1 MRYWTL
7 YCHYERFDF
16 CTEYNVNLTMS
27 ERNYKDCTETQ
38 KKYIDKIF
46 KAFNLEIHEKL
57 LFEIYE
63 NEPRIIDFS
72 E

>member
-7 YCHYERFDF
+7 YCYYERFDF
-16 CTEYNVNLTMS
+16 CTEYDINLTMS
-27 ERNYKDCTETQ
+27 KRIYKDCTEIQ

-46 KAFNLEIHEKL
+46 KAFNLEIQEML
-57 LFEIYE
+57 FFEIYE
-63 NEPRIIDFS
+63 NGPQQIDFS